1 MKVKCFLTREEVKF
15 LACKYVMENVFF
27 KEESPYEVDG
37 DNDIKFVLEG
47 DWFDGIEITID
58 APSALEEPK
67 HL

>member
-1 MKVKCFLTREEVKF
+1 MFFNKRRGKVSCLQICYGKR
-15 LACKYVMENVFF
+15 FF